1 MKYPVLKRP
10 HGKIMTDPISDMLI
24 RIKNAQAVNK
34 ETVGIPFS
42 KLKQEL
48 ARVLKQSGLILDYE
62 KKGRAIV
69 KKLEL
74 KLKYENSFSAIA
86 AVKRIS
92 KPGQRIYLKSREI
105 FSKKGSTIIVSTSR
119 GLMTGDEA
127 RKAKLGGE
135 VLCQIS

>member
-1 MKYPVLKRP
+1 
-10 HGKIMTDPISDMLI
+10 MTDPISDMLI
-24 RIKNAQAVNK
+24 RIKNAQSVNK

-48 ARVLKQSGLILDYE
+48 ARVLKQSGLIFDYE

-74 KLKYENSFSAIA
+74 KLKYENSFPAIA
-86 AVKRIS
+86 DIKRIS

-105 FSKKGSTIIVSTSR
+105 FSKKGSMIIVSTSH

-135 VLCQIS
+135 ILCQIS